1 MSASSS
7 TYRGG
12 ERQLCTCWVGNLLL
26 GLDVL
31 NIQEVQS
38 SNDVTAIPQSAP
50 AISGLINL
58 RGQIATAVDLRVVFG
73 VEPKGD
79 SERIQIVVRHRGEP
93 VSLLVDEI
101 GEVMTL
107 HDDIFEAPPE
117 TVDGLTRELVTG
129 AYKLE
134 HELLLTLDVERVIA
148 MTSVGPMG
156 AA

>member
-1 MSASSS
+1 MTPAAHARAS
-7 TYRGG
+7 
-12 ERQLCTCWVGNLLL
+12 ERQLCTARVGDLLL

-31 NIQEVQS
+31 SIQEVQS

-58 RGQIATAVDLRVVFG
+58 RGQIATAIDLRVVFG
-73 VEPKGD
+73 VKPRPD
-79 SERIQIVVRHRGEP
+79 SDLIQIVVRHRGEP

-107 HDDIFEAPPE
+107 SDEIFETPPE
-117 TVDGLTRELVTG
+117 TVDALTRELVTG

-134 HELLLTLDVERVIA
+134 SELLLTLDVDRVIA
-148 MTSVGPMG
+148 TSSPG
-156 AA
+156 AVAGQ

>member
-1 MSASSS
+1 MIPAAHSRAS
-7 TYRGG
+7 
-12 ERQLCTCWVGNLLL
+12 ERQLCTARVGDLLL

-31 NIQEVQS
+31 SIQEVQS
-38 SNDVTAIPQSAP
+38 SNDVTVIPQSAP

-73 VEPKGD
+73 VKPRPD
-79 SERIQIVVRHRGEP
+79 SDLIQIVVRHRGEP

-107 HDDIFEAPPE
+107 SDEIFETPPE
-117 TVDGLTRELVTG
+117 TVDALTRELVTG

-134 HELLLTLDVERVIA
+134 TELLLTLDVDRVIA
-148 MTSVGPMG
+148 TSSPG
-156 AA
+156 AVSGQ